1 MSVSK
6 YVRAGG
12 ALAHLLLVVVLAFGV
27 FVMHTVGH
35 PDESSGA
42 GMSAGAH
49 SSALHGGA
57 APADATMSDTAMSD
71 TAMSGAAMTSAAGSE
86 ATSTRHQSADD
97 PASGMAMD
105 MASLCVAVLG
115 VWAFAALLYAAFAR
129 RPAWLVELL
138 ERTVVVLRPNAP
150 PPRPDLTQ
158 LSVLR
163 I

>member
-35 PDESSGA
+35 PDESSGG

-49 SSALHGGA
+49 SSAPHGDA
-57 APADATMSDTAMSD
+57 ALDVATTD
-71 TAMSGAAMTSAAGSE
+71 AAMTTAAAGAAGHES
-86 ATSTRHQSADD
+86 ANAQHQSADE

-115 VWAFAALLYAAFAR
+115 VWALAALLYAAFAR
-129 RPAWLVELL
+129 RPAWLADLL
-138 ERTVVVLRPNAP
+138 ARAVVALRPNAP

>member
-1 MSVSK
+1 MSLSK
-6 YVRAGG
+6 NVRAGG
-12 ALAHLLLVVVLAFGV
+12 ALVHLLLVVVLAFGV

-49 SSALHGGA
+49 ASHGA
-57 APADATMSDTAMSD
+57 AAPDASTTDAALTA
-71 TAMSGAAMTSAAGSE
+71 TAGHETGTAQ
-86 ATSTRHQSADD
+86 HLSADE
-97 PASGMAMD
+97 PASRMAMD
-105 MASLCVAVLG
+105 MSSLCVAVLG
-115 VWAFAALLYAAFAR
+115 VWALAALLYAAFTR
-129 RPAWLVELL
+129 RPAWPADLL
-138 ERTVVVLRPNAP
+138 ARTVVALRPDAP

>member
-1 MSVSK
+1 MSVSR

-35 PDESSGA
+35 PDEHSGA
-42 GMSAGAH
+42 GMGAGAH
-49 SSALHGGA
+49 ATGLHGET
-57 APADATMSDTAMSD
+57 APNTSTTD
-71 TAMSGAAMTSAAGSE
+71 AAMTATAAHGTGT
-86 ATSTRHQSADD
+86 AQHLSADE

-115 VWAFAALLYAAFAR
+115 VWALAALLYAAFTR
-129 RPAWLVELL
+129 RPAWLADLL
-138 ERTVVVLRPNAP
+138 ARTAVALRPNAP